1 MKAPDV
7 LDRVLAG
14 EPVQA
19 SPEVRELARLAEV
32 LQGTWQAAP
41 AADVTARG
49 KAAALEA
56 FGDAAAMPAV
66 PIVPAHP
73 TRARRLVSRLALAAA
88 LIVALPTV
96 AFAVSEDAL
105 PGELMYPVKRAFEE
119 VRLAL
124 AGSPADEAEVLLGIA
139 AERLGEAAVAD
150 ALGLDDVAA
159 EALAGYEEAVGRFDE
174 RILAAQ
180 TQGLPVQGLADRANG
195 LFARHEALIEA
206 ITGRPVGPPAHAQA
220 GSDKEPKGGSK
231 GEGQRGKHGGKGS
244 SESAGGGTAGSGGSQ
259 GQHSDAGGNQGNGQ
273 GGSDQDPAP
282 PDDEG
287 TDSDEEHGDEG
298 PGKGKGSQ
306 GKGLGHVKD
315 KGKGHEQGKG
325 KGHEKFG

>member
-19 SPEVRELARLAEV
+19 SPEVRELARLAGI
-32 LQGTWQAAP
+32 LQGTWEAAP
-41 AADVTARG
+41 AAEATARG
-49 KAAALEA
+49 RAAALEA
-56 FGDAAAMPAV
+56 FGDAAALPTM
-66 PIVPAHP
+66 PIVPARP
-73 TRARRLVSRLALAAA
+73 TRARRLVARMALAAS
-88 LIVALPTV
+88 LVIGLP
-96 AFAVSEDAL
+96 AAAWAASEDAL

-159 EALAGYEEAVGRFDE
+159 EAVAGYEDAVGRFDE
-174 RILAAQ
+174 RILAARAL
-180 TQGLPVQGLADRANG
+180 GLPVQGLADWANG
-195 LFARHEALIEA
+195 LFARHEALIDA
-206 ITGRPVGPPAHAQA
+206 INGRSVGPPAHAQP
-220 GSDKEPKGGSK
+220 GSDEDPRGGSK
-231 GEGQRGKHGGKGS
+231 GEGKRGKHGGKGS
-244 SESAGGGTAGSGGSQ
+244 QEQQPG
-259 GQHSDAGGNQGNGQ
+259 AGGNRGGGQ

-282 PDDEG
+282 TGNDVDG
-287 TDSDEEHGDEG
+287 GAGDQG

-306 GKGLGHVKD
+306 GKGLGPVND
-315 KGKGHEQGKG
+315 KGKGHE
-325 KGHEKFG
+325 